1 MIRPARVA
9 AAGLLV
15 ALAGGAVSVGGAGG
29 SGQVAPPSTAGPRPS
44 TEVSPTISIGGTTVT
59 TVDGTSSTSTPVT
72 GQGDVLSVVEEA
84 MAAWGR
90 FAVSGD
96 LDEVEPFFAVDGPQ
110 YRLFVE
116 ESATLAAAPPG
127 PPPYRV
133 VVEIADVMR
142 DAAETQVEARVRF
155 VRTGEPSQSFRWI
168 IVVRGVGGEW
178 KVWTVEEV
186 DRGSRYAIHKADKGE

>member
-15 ALAGGAVSVGGAGG
+15 VLAGGAVSVGGAG
-29 SGQVAPPSTAGPRPS
+29 SAEQVAPPSTAGPRPS
-44 TEVSPTISIGGTTVT
+44 TEVSPTISIGGITVT
-59 TVDGTSSTSTPVT
+59 TADGSSSTPTPVT
-72 GQGDVLSVVEEA
+72 GQGDVVSVVEEA

-96 LDEVEPFFAVDGPQ
+96 LDEVEPFFVVDGPQ

-116 ESATLAAAPPG
+116 ESATLAAAAPG

-133 VVEIADVMR
+133 LVETFEVLK
-142 DAAETQVEARVRF
+142 DAGEERVTARVRF
-155 VRTGEPSQSFRWI
+155 VRTGEPSQSFRWV
-168 IVVRGVGGEW
+168 IVVRRVGGEW
-178 KVWTVEEV
+178 KVWTVEE
-186 DRGSRYAIHKADKGE
+186 GASG